1 MIWDPK
7 HECMPVEE
15 RRRQQLFRLREQLA
29 RLWATVPF
37 YRQRWQEA
45 GVSPDDV
52 QSLDDLRRLPFTEKN
67 DLRDTYPTGMFATPM
82 DEVVRIHASSGTTGK
97 PIVVGYTHGDVHDI
111 WAQTM
116 ARTIACGG
124 GTNKDILQVAYGY
137 GLFTGGLGLH
147 YGGELLGCTVIPMS
161 SGMTE
166 RQLLMMRDL
175 GATILACTPSYALTL
190 ADAAADMGYGPD
202 DIPLR
207 AGLFGAEPWSEG
219 ARQAVEAKLG
229 LSAHDIY
236 GLTEIIGPGVAAEC
250 EVKGKMHVFDDH
262 FYPEIIDPESGE
274 PLPEGETGE
283 LVFTCLTKRAFPVIR
298 FRTRDITALT
308 HEPCPCGRTHPRIDR
323 ITGRTDDML
332 IVRGVNVFPSQIEHI
347 LTQIAQVE
355 PQYQL
360 VLTKRGHLDH
370 LEVQVEVSPQFF
382 SDTIRGLEGLEQEIA
397 DRIRAN
403 LGVGVAVKL
412 VEPKTIER
420 SIGKAKRVL
429 DLRDKE

>member
-29 RLWATVPF
+29 RLWAAVPF
-37 YRQRWQEA
+37 YRRRWQEA

-52 QSLDDLRRLPFTEKN
+52 QSLDDLRRLPFTVKN
-67 DLRDTYPTGMFATPM
+67 DLRDTYPTGMFATPL

-97 PIVVGYTHGDVHDI
+97 PIVVGYSHSDIHDI
-111 WAQTM
+111 WAQTI
-116 ARTIACGG
+116 ARTIGCGG
-124 GTNKDILQVAYGY
+124 GTNRDVLQVAYGY

-175 GATILACTPSYALTL
+175 GATILACTPSYALTV
-190 ADAAADMGYGPD
+190 ADAAADMGYGPE

-207 AGLFGAEPWSEG
+207 AGLFGAESWSEG

-229 LSAHDIY
+229 ISAHDIY

-250 EVKGKMHVFDDH
+250 QVKGKMHIFDDH

-274 PLPEGETGE
+274 TLPEGETGE
-283 LVFTCLTKRAFPVIR
+283 LVCTCLTKRAFPVIR
-298 FRTRDITALT
+298 YRTRDITALT
-308 HEPCPCGRTHPRIDR
+308 YEPCPCGRTHPRIDR

-332 IVRGVNVFPSQIEHI
+332 IVRGVNVFPSQIEHV
-347 LTQIAQVE
+347 LLQIAQVE

-360 VLTKRGHLDH
+360 VLTKQGHLDH

-382 SDTIRGLEGLEQEIA
+382 SDTIKGLEGLEHEIA
-397 DRIRAN
+397 DKIRAN

-420 SIGKAKRVL
+420 SLGKAKRVL